1 MLVPNSVIISVRKS
15 NCQEIQMEEG
25 LLLASRTVED
35 FGEAAAARGGPIYHV
50 LVGEKK

>member
-1 MLVPNSVIISVRKS
+1 
-15 NCQEIQMEEG
+15 MEEG